1 MRLYLESP
9 YISSKPLCML
19 HKNELARQPMSSKDE
34 PRSSSSVH
42 RLEVVVKELV
52 LRGGG
57 VKEMFSTHQHKVGT
71 AIVKPI
77 PGENTKTCV

>member
-1 MRLYLESP
+1 
-9 YISSKPLCML
+9 
-19 HKNELARQPMSSKDE
+19 MSSKDE

-42 RLEVVVKELV
+42 CLEVVVEELV

-57 VKEMFSTHQHKVGT
+57 VKEVFSTHQDKVST

-77 PGENTKTCV
+77 PGKNDATTV